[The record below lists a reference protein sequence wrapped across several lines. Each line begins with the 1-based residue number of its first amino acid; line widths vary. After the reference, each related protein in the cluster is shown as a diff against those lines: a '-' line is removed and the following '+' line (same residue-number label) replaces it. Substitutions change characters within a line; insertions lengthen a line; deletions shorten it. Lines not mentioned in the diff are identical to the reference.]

1 MSDEWIRIAA
11 PATTSNIG
19 PGFDTF
25 GLAMNEPCDIIEGR
39 KIESGLRIVE
49 VSGPGSERIPRDPK
63 INSVGIAA
71 EAVLKKCNADFG
83 IELKIKKGIR
93 PCSGMGSSG
102 ASAAG
107 GAYLA
112 NILCGEKLTAT
123 EMILC
128 AAHAEDVISGGL
140 HADNVAPCILGGF
153 TIIRSYEPFEVLKIE
168 PPKDLGMVVALP
180 DIMVAT
186 SDSRKVLP
194 SEVSVRDLVFHV
206 GNASTLVYAMMSG
219 DLNMIGRSVKDVV
232 FEPAR
237 TKLVPHLKE
246 AEKEAMSNG
255 ALVSFLGGS
264 GPCIMSFYDRNN
276 NVGDAIAES
285 ITEIYRKNR
294 MKCDTWITTCGVGC
308 RRI

>member
-1 MSDEWIRIAA
+1 MSGNWVKIAA

-39 KIESGLRIVE
+39 KIDSGFKIIE
-49 VSGPGSERIPRDPK
+49 VSGPGSKSIPTDPK
-63 INSVGIAA
+63 INSVSIAA
-71 EAVLKKCNADFG
+71 EQVLKRCNADFG

-107 GAYLA
+107 GAFLA
-112 NILCGEKLTAT
+112 NILCGEKLSSN
-123 EMILC
+123 EVILC

-140 HADNVAPCILGGF
+140 HADNVSPCILGGF
-153 TIIRSYEPFEVLKIE
+153 TVIRSYEPFDVIRIE
-168 PPKDLGMVVALP
+168 PPTNLGMVVALP
-180 DIMVAT
+180 DVMVAT
-186 SDSRKVLP
+186 SDARKVLP
-194 SEVSVRDLVFHV
+194 AEVSVKDLVFHV
-206 GNASTLVYAMMSG
+206 GNASTLVYGMMTG
-219 DLNMIGRSVKDVV
+219 DLGVISRSVKDAV

-237 TKLVPHLKE
+237 VKLVPFLKE

-264 GPCIMSFYDRNN
+264 GPCIMSFYDADTDLGNN
-276 NVGDAIAES
+276 IAEKVKAV
-285 ITEIYRKNR
+285 YAKNNI
-294 MKCDTWITTCGVGC
+294 KCDTWVTRPGVGC
-308 RRI
+308 KRI

>member
-1 MSDEWIRIAA
+1 MSEDWVRIAA

-25 GLAMNEPCDIIEGR
+25 GLAMSEPCDIIEGR
-39 KIESGLRIVE
+39 KIDSGIEILEIT
-49 VSGPGSERIPRDPK
+49 GPGSENIPFDPK
-63 INSVGIAA
+63 INSVGIAV
-71 EAVLKKCNADFG
+71 EEVLKRCKADFG
-83 IELKIKKGIR
+83 VELKIKKGIR

-107 GAYLA
+107 GAFLA
-112 NILCGEKLTAT
+112 NILCGEKLSSN

-140 HADNVAPCILGGF
+140 HADNVSPCILGGF
-153 TIIRSYEPFEVLKIE
+153 TVIRSYEPFDVIRIE
-168 PPKDLGMVVALP
+168 PPANLGMAVALP

-186 SDSRKVLP
+186 SDARKVLP
-194 SEVSVRDLVFHV
+194 REVSVRDLVFHV
-206 GNASTLVYAMMSG
+206 GNASTLVYGMMTG
-219 DLNMIGRSVKDVV
+219 DLKVIGRSVKDAV

-237 TKLVPHLKE
+237 VKLVPFLKE

-264 GPCIMSFYDRNN
+264 GPCIMSFFDTDACSGENIIEKVKAIYTRNN
-276 NVGDAIAES
+276 IG
-285 ITEIYRKNR
+285 
-294 MKCDTWITTCGVGC
+294 CDTWISRPGVGC
-308 RRI
+308 KRI